1 MKLKQIVMKYWKQGF
16 YAAYQKG
23 AIEITEKYWK
33 ELLDGQSAGLIIVEN
48 EKGYPILKEYEPTL
62 LELKARKIS
71 ELQTYDSSESVNSFS
86 IGNVSGWLNKSTRV
100 GLMNSISIERE
111 SGRSETT
118 IWLNDA
124 KLVLSIEKAIDML
137 QQIELYALAC
147 YNTTQGHIKA
157 INQLETKEEIEAYNF
172 KTDYPGKLSFFG

>member
-1 MKLKQIVMKYWKQGF
+1 MYWKNGF
-16 YAAYQKG
+16 YDVPIDG
-23 AIEITEKYWK
+23 AVEITEKYWK
-33 ELLDGQSAGLIIVEN
+33 ELLDGQSIGLIIVEN

-62 LELKARKIS
+62 LELKARKIA
-71 ELQTYDSSESVNSFS
+71 ELQAYDASESVNSFS

-157 INQLETKEEIEAYNF
+157 INQLETKEEIEVYNF
-172 KTDYPGKLSFFG
+172 KTGYPGKLSFWG

>member
-1 MKLKQIVMKYWKQGF
+1 MYWKNGFYDVPIDGAVEITKKYWQ
-16 YAAYQKG
+16 
-23 AIEITEKYWK
+23 

-48 EKGYPILKEYEPTL
+48 EKGYPILKGYEPTL
-62 LELKARKIS
+62 LELKAQKIS
-71 ELQTYDSSESVNSFS
+71 ELQAYDASESVNSFS

-118 IWLNDA
+118 IWLDDA
-124 KLVLSIEKAIDML
+124 KLVLPIEKAIDML

-157 INQLETKEEIEAYNF
+157 INQLETKEEIEVYNF
-172 KTDYPGKLSFFG
+172 KTGYPGKLSFWG

>member
-48 EKGYPILKEYEPTL
+48 EKGYPILKGYEPTL
-62 LELKARKIS
+62 LELKARKIA
-71 ELQTYDSSESVNSFS
+71 ELQAYDASESVNSFS

-147 YNTTQGHIKA
+147 YNTTQGHINA
-157 INQLETKEEIEAYNF
+157 INQLEREIYYFKEIEL
-172 KTDYPGKLSFFG
+172 LS

>member
-1 MKLKQIVMKYWKQGF
+1 MEEKMYWKNGF
-16 YAAYQKG
+16 YDIPVDG
-23 AIEITEKYWK
+23 AVEIAEKYWK

-48 EKGYPILKEYEPTL
+48 EKGYPVLNEYEPTL
-62 LELKARKIS
+62 SELKTRKIA
-71 ELQTYDSSESVNSFS
+71 ELQAYDASESVNSFS
-86 IGNVSGWLNKSTRV
+86 IGNVSGWLNKNTRV

-118 IWLNDA
+118 IWLDDA
-124 KLVLSIEKAIDML
+124 KLILPIEKAIDIL

-147 YNTTQGHIKA
+147 YNTTQGHINA

-172 KTDYPGKLSFFG
+172 KTDYPGKLSFLG

>member
-1 MKLKQIVMKYWKQGF
+1 MMYWKNGF
-16 YAAYQKG
+16 YDTP
-23 AIEITEKYWK
+23 IEGSVEISIEYWQ

-62 LELKARKIS
+62 LELKARKIA
-71 ELQTYDSSESVNSFS
+71 ELQAYDSSESVNSFS

-118 IWLNDA
+118 IWLDDA

-137 QQIELYALAC
+137 QRIELYALAC
-147 YNTTQGHIKA
+147 YNTTQGHINA
-157 INQLETKEEIEAYNF
+157 INLLETKEEIEAYNF
-172 KTDYPGKLSFFG
+172 KTGYPGKLSFFG

>member
-1 MKLKQIVMKYWKQGF
+1 MEQKIYWKNGFYDVPIDGAVEITKKYWQ
-16 YAAYQKG
+16 
-23 AIEITEKYWK
+23 

-48 EKGYPILKEYEPTL
+48 EKGYPILKGYEPTL
-62 LELKARKIS
+62 LELKARKIA
-71 ELQTYDSSESVNSFS
+71 ELQAYDSSELVNSFS

-147 YNTTQGHIKA
+147 YNTTQGYINA

-172 KTDYPGKLSFFG
+172 KNDYPGKLSFFG

>member
-1 MKLKQIVMKYWKQGF
+1 MYWKNGF
-16 YAAYQKG
+16 YDVPIDG
-23 AIEITEKYWK
+23 AVEITKRYWQ
-33 ELLDGQSAGLIIVEN
+33 ELLDGQSAGLVIVEN
-48 EKGYPILKEYEPTL
+48 EKGYPILKGYEPTL
-62 LELKARKIS
+62 LELKARKIA
-71 ELQTYDSSESVNSFS
+71 ELQAYDSSEFS

-111 SGRSETT
+111 SGRPETT

-147 YNTTQGHIKA
+147 YHTTQGHIKA

-172 KTDYPGKLSFFG
+172 KTGYPGKLSFFG

>member
-1 MKLKQIVMKYWKQGF
+1 MYWKNGF
-16 YAAYQKG
+16 YDTS
-23 AIEITEKYWK
+23 IEGSVEISAEYWK

-48 EKGYPILKEYEPTL
+48 EKGYPILK
-62 LELKARKIS
+62 ARKIA
-71 ELQTYDSSESVNSFS
+71 ELQAYDASESVNSFS

-118 IWLNDA
+118 IWLDDA

-147 YNTTQGHIKA
+147 YNTTQGHINA

-172 KTDYPGKLSFFG
+172 KTGYPGKLSFLG

>member
-16 YAAYQKG
+16 YDTYQEG
-23 AIEITEKYWK
+23 AIEVTEKYWQ
-33 ELLDGQSAGLIIVEN
+33 ELLGGQSAGLIIVEN

-147 YNTTQGHIKA
+147 YNTTQGHINA
-157 INQLETKEEIEAYNF
+157 INQLETKEEIEVYNF
-172 KTDYPGKLSFFG
+172 KTGYPGKLNFIG

>member
-1 MKLKQIVMKYWKQGF
+1 MEQKMYWKDGF
-16 YAAYQKG
+16 YDTPQEG
-23 AIEITEKYWK
+23 AIEITKKYWQ

-48 EKGYPILKEYEPTL
+48 EKGYPVLKEYKQTL
-62 LELKARKIS
+62 LELKAQKIS
-71 ELQTYDSSESVNSFS
+71 ELQVYDSSESVNSFS
-86 IGNVSGWLNKSTRV
+86 IDNVSGWLNKATRV

-124 KLVLSIEKAIDML
+124 KLVLLIEKAIDML

-147 YNTTQGHIKA
+147 YHTTQGHIKA

-172 KTDYPGKLSFFG
+172 KIGYPRKLSFSG

>member
-1 MKLKQIVMKYWKQGF
+1 MSKIVLIDGHSILNRAFFGLPDLTNAEGLHTNAIYGF
-16 YAAYQKG
+16 LNIMFKILEEEKPEYLTVAFDVHAPTFRHKMFEAYKG
-23 AIEITEKYWK
+23 TRKPMAE
-33 ELLDGQSAGLIIVEN
+33 ELRQQV
-48 EKGYPILKEYEPTL
+48 P
-62 LELKARKIS
+62 
-71 ELQTYDSSESVNSFS
+71 
-86 IGNVSGWLNKSTRV
+86 
-100 GLMNSISIERE
+100 LMNSISIERE

-147 YNTTQGHIKA
+147 YHTTQGHIKA

-172 KTDYPGKLSFFG
+172 KTGYPGKLSFFG

>member
-16 YAAYQKG
+16 YDTYQEG
-23 AIEITEKYWK
+23 AIEVTEKYWQ
-33 ELLDGQSAGLIIVEN
+33 ELLGGQSAGLIIVEN

-100 GLMNSISIERE
+100 GLMNSIIIERE
-111 SGRSETT
+111 SGRS
-118 IWLNDA
+118 
-124 KLVLSIEKAIDML
+124 
-137 QQIELYALAC
+137 
-147 YNTTQGHIKA
+147 
-157 INQLETKEEIEAYNF
+157 
-172 KTDYPGKLSFFG
+172 

>member
-1 MKLKQIVMKYWKQGF
+1 MKYWKQGF
-16 YAAYQKG
+16 YAAYQEG

-48 EKGYPILKEYEPTL
+48 EKGYPILKEYEPT
-62 LELKARKIS
+62 
-71 ELQTYDSSESVNSFS
+71 
-86 IGNVSGWLNKSTRV
+86 VSGWLNKSTRV

-147 YNTTQGHIKA
+147 YNTTQGHINA

-172 KTDYPGKLSFFG
+172 KTGYPGKLSFFG